1 MRSPLLLLLLIY
13 SACSCLGSEP
23 VQLGWDFQEGEQLTF
38 VVRDEQRKKSGLSAL
53 AVPIDAI
60 VETTVTWKVASIDEN
75 GTATIRTKLDRMK
88 MTIIPTPG
96 EKVYLDSANT
106 KSPPP
111 HLAHVLETMRQDT
124 SEEFEIVL
132 SSQCNLREIRS
143 PSKSP
148 VRRGWIEVLKC
159 VLIPMPESPV
169 SEGDTWST
177 KTNIDMGDG
186 STRRLELGYKYLGTQ
201 ETEDGLQHVII
212 YAARASRP
220 KVQKTLTLREFH
232 DISKGRLFF
241 DADEHRLRK
250 ISTES
255 NSKLR
260 LGKNTTSLEIIN
272 ELRQVVKVD
281 ISITGASTKTRNVSR
296 VTD

>member
-23 VQLGWDFQEGEQLTF
+23 VQLSWDFQEGEQLTF
-38 VVRDEQRKKSGLSAL
+38 VVRDEQRKKSGLGAL

-88 MTIIPTPG
+88 MTIVPAPG

-132 SSQCNLREIRS
+132 SSQCELREIRS

-212 YAARASRP
+212 YAARASLP
-220 KVQKTLTLREFH
+220 KVQKTLTVREFH

-241 DADEHRLRK
+241 DADEQRLRK

-260 LGKNTTSLEIIN
+260 LGKSTTSLEIIN
-272 ELRQVVKVD
+272 EMRQVVQVE
-281 ISITGASTKTRNVSR
+281 ISITGASTKTQNVSR